1 MVIIMKKKTAVLIA
15 IVAIAAIGMF
25 AGCIEERPSASTA
38 TSEPKELFVL
48 NGWEVKSN
56 LRGHYIV
63 LNFDVKERVDI
74 FLVGPDGTQRD
85 SNYGVQSLEKWT
97 TLSAGS
103 PAEPGT
109 YRFVVKQSGHGDPG
123 ETIYRDDFDVTE
135 EMITRAEE
143 TAITDPMFVLTSW
156 SVQRNDYNRPC
167 ICMQYN
173 AARIR
178 EISIQDSDGVKLGHV
193 DNMFGGD
200 IFGGDSVLRIGG
212 YRERAKTGTYT
223 LVVEGHDDFV
233 YKAELKVTEEMI

>member
-1 MVIIMKKKTAVLIA
+1 MKLKKALVIFVL
-15 IVAIAAIGMF
+15 VAIISVCF
-25 AGCIEERPSASTA
+25 AGCIEESPSAPTA

-56 LRGHYIV
+56 LRGHYVV

-74 FLVGPDGTQRD
+74 FLVGPDRTQRD
-85 SNYGVQSLEKWT
+85 ANHGVQSLEKWT

-103 PAEPGT
+103 PAEPGI
-109 YRFVVKQSGHGDPG
+109 YRFVVKQSGLGDPG
-123 ETIYRDDFDVTE
+123 ETIYRDDLDVTE
-135 EMITRAEE
+135 EMITTAVE

-167 ICMQYN
+167 IYMQYN
-173 AARIR
+173 AARLR

-223 LVVEGHDDFV
+223 LVVKGQDDFV
-233 YKAELKVTEEMI
+233 YKVELKVTEEMIY